1 MKLAPFLLI
10 GSVLANAAVVTTFAL
25 RPALA
30 PPAIRDFF
38 LSPSAKA
45 EAESAARA
53 QAQQA
58 AAARARA
65 DAAHGLAS
73 QALLW
78 SALQS
83 DDLPTL
89 IARLRAAGFPAS
101 LVRAIVTAQVHAQFS
116 ARMRALAREVEGT
129 PFWKP
134 RPTNSFS
141 NPKYFEEMSQANRDR
156 SKLLR
161 ELLGD
166 DFFASSGLDPTA
178 AQRRQ
183 FGELSKSKI
192 DLIQRINDDYAEMLS
207 QVRAATNGITL
218 PDDRAKIAL
227 LEREKHADLA
237 AILTPQELEDYEMR
251 NSPVTMRLRTA
262 FSLMNA
268 TEDEFRTIYRIQQ
281 QFSDQLYP
289 AGGYSP
295 GPDRMQQ
302 RHDAEAEIAA
312 QLTTALGEVRTAEFL
327 RAQNYEFQ
335 SLAQLVQRENLPLD
349 AAVQAYDLRTSTAKE
364 SGRIFNDQ
372 NLTIDQKR
380 AAMQTLAQNTK
391 TQLISVLGS
400 TAGAAYANSANW
412 LKAIETGT
420 YVRFEGT
427 TTYFRPL
434 SPMTM
439 NRRP

>member
-10 GSVLANAAVVTTFAL
+10 GSLLANAALVTTFAL

-30 PPAIRDFF
+30 PPALRDFF
-38 LSPSAKA
+38 LSSSAKA
-45 EAESAARA
+45 EAESAARVEA
-53 QAQQA
+53 QKVT
-58 AAARARA
+58 AARARA
-65 DAAHGLAS
+65 DTARGLAS

-89 IARLRAAGFPAS
+89 VARLRAAGFSAS
-101 LVRAIVTAQVHAQFS
+101 LVRAIVTAQVDARFS
-116 ARMRALAREVEGT
+116 ARIKALVRVVEDT

-134 RPTNSFS
+134 KPTSSFN
-141 NPKYFEEMSQANRDR
+141 NPKLFEEMNQASRER

-166 DFFASSGLDPTA
+166 DFFASSGVDPTA
-178 AQRRQ
+178 TQRRQ
-183 FGELSKSKI
+183 FGDLSKSKI

-218 PDDRAKIAL
+218 PDDRAKMAL

-251 NSPVTMRLRTA
+251 NSPITSRLQSA
-262 FSLMNA
+262 LSLMNA
-268 TEDEFRTIYRIQQ
+268 TEDDFRTIYRIQL
-281 QFSDQLYP
+281 QFKDLIYPTGDFFSSDM
-289 AGGYSP
+289 
-295 GPDRMQQ
+295 MQQ
-302 RHDAEAEIAA
+302 RRDAETQIAA
-312 QLTTALGEVRTAEFL
+312 QLQDALGEARANEFL

-335 SLAQLVQRENLPLD
+335 SLAQLAQRENLPLD
-349 AAVQAYDLRTSTAKE
+349 AAVRAYDLRTSTSEE

-372 NLTIDQKR
+372 TLTTDQKR

-391 TQLISVLGS
+391 AQLIGTLGPV
-400 TAGAAYANSANW
+400 AGAAYASSATW

-434 SPMTM
+434 PTA
-439 NRRP
+439 NPPR

>member
-1 MKLAPFLLI
+1 MKLAPLLLV
-10 GSVLANAAVVTTFAL
+10 GSLLANAAVVTTFAL
-25 RPALA
+25 RPTLA
-30 PPAIRDFF
+30 PPALRDFF
-38 LSPSAKA
+38 LSSSAKA
-45 EAESAARA
+45 EAESIARA
-53 QAQQA
+53 QVQQA

-65 DAAHGLAS
+65 DTARGLAS

-89 IARLRAAGFPAS
+89 VARLRAAGFPAS
-101 LVRAIVTAQVHAQFS
+101 LVRAIVTAQVDTRFN
-116 ARMRALAREVEGT
+116 ARMKALAREVENT

-134 RPTNSFS
+134 RPTNSFN

-166 DFFASSGLDPTA
+166 DFFASSGVDPTT

-183 FGELSKSKI
+183 FGDLSKSKI

-218 PDDRAKIAL
+218 PEDRAKMAL

-251 NSPVTMRLRTA
+251 NSPVTSRLRSA
-262 FSLMNA
+262 FSLMDA
-268 TEDEFRTIYRIQQ
+268 TEDEFRIIYRIEQ
-281 QFSDQLYP
+281 QFNDLNNP
-289 AGGYSP
+289 GYGVVSANTINS
-295 GPDRMQQ
+295 
-302 RHDAEAEIAA
+302 AETQIAA
-312 QLTTALGEVRTAEFL
+312 QLKAALGEARANEFL

-335 SLAQLVQRENLPLD
+335 SLAQLAQRENLPID
-349 AAVQAYDLRTSTAKE
+349 AAVRAYDLRTSTSEE

-372 NLTIDQKR
+372 SLTIDQKR
-380 AAMQTLAQNTK
+380 AAMQTLAQNTRA
-391 TQLISVLGS
+391 QLIGTLGP
-400 TAGAAYANSANW
+400 TAGAAYASSALW
-412 LKAIETGT
+412 LKAIEAGT
-420 YVRFEGT
+420 YVRFDGRATIFRSLPT
-427 TTYFRPL
+427 TNPPR
-434 SPMTM
+434 
-439 NRRP
+439 

>member
-1 MKLAPFLLI
+1 MKLPLLLLI

-25 RPALA
+25 RPTLA
-30 PPAIRDFF
+30 PPALRDLF
-38 LSPSAKA
+38 LSSSAEA

-65 DAAHGLAS
+65 GTARGLAS

-89 IARLRAAGFPAS
+89 VARLRAAGFPAS
-101 LVRAIVTAQVHAQFS
+101 LVRAIVTAQVNARFN
-116 ARMRALAREVEGT
+116 ARMKALAREVEGT
-129 PFWKP
+129 SFWKP
-134 RPTNSFS
+134 NPTNSFN
-141 NPKYFEEMSQANRDR
+141 NPKFFEELNQANRER

-166 DFFASSGLDPTA
+166 DFFASSGVDPTA

-183 FGELSKSKI
+183 FGDLSKTKI

-218 PDDRAKIAL
+218 PEDRAKMAL

-237 AILTPQELEDYEMR
+237 AILAPQELEDYEMR
-251 NSPVTMRLRTA
+251 NSPVTARLRTA

-268 TEDEFRTIYRIQQ
+268 TEDEFRTIYRLQQ
-281 QFSDQLYP
+281 QFSDQLDP
-289 AGGYSP
+289 AVGYF
-295 GPDRMQQ
+295 GPDQMQQ
-302 RHDAEAEIAA
+302 RRDAETQIAA
-312 QLTTALGEVRTAEFL
+312 QLKTALGEARANEFL

-335 SLAQLVQRENLPLD
+335 SLAQLAQRENLPLD
-349 AAVQAYDLRTSTAKE
+349 AAVRAYDLRTSTSEE

-372 NLTIDQKR
+372 NLTTDQKR

-391 TQLISVLGS
+391 AQLIGVLGS
-400 TAGAAYANSANW
+400 TAGAAYASSANW

-427 TTYFRPL
+427 TTYYRQLPIARP
-434 SPMTM
+434 P
-439 NRRP
+439 R